1 MVLRWPLRIHEER
14 RDGALILVLAGRLG
28 TASAVQ
34 FDAAVADAVRR
45 GDRRLVIDLKGVD
58 YVSGAGLKALAAA
71 AGACAEAR
79 GSLALCELAEPVR
92 VLRHSP
98 GAAAAAAAAVVRAV
112 VVVPAPAEVLVV
124 APGVTAK
131 GRHANAAIS
140 P

>member
-34 FDAAVADAVRR
+34 FDAAVADAVLR

-58 YVSGAGLKALAAA
+58 YVSGAGLKALATA

-92 VLRHSP
+92 IALDLGGLLAELPVERSRDDAIARVV
-98 GAAAAAAAAVVRAV
+98 GAAW
-112 VVVPAPAEVLVV
+112 PETWPE
-124 APGVTAK
+124 T
-131 GRHANAAIS
+131 
-140 P
+140 

>member
-92 VLRHSP
+92 IALDLGGLLAELPVERSRDGAIARV
-98 GAAAAAAAAVVRAV
+98 GAAW
-112 VVVPAPAEVLVV
+112 PE
-124 APGVTAK
+124 T
-131 GRHANAAIS
+131 
-140 P
+140 